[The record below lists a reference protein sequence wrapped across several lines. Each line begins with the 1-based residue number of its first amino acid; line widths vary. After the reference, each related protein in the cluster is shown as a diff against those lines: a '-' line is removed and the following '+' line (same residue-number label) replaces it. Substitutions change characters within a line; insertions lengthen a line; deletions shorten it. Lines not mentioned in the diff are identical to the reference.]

1 MLEKLTVII
10 HFIYER
16 DVSVILCFHYIIEHH
31 IEEKC
36 VGNFFNFWKH
46 SRVFHS
52 DVCSWTERRTADDL
66 FTPNSIRMESLRAD
80 AELLPWINVCY
91 VTDVRKSSQNSVYS
105 LSLTFQ
111 HWSPAAK
118 SSSGYL
124 ALSCRFCDIHTPSEP
139 HDDYRLFP
147 LNVFPVMKG
156 TSSRR
161 SL

>member
-1 MLEKLTVII
+1 MRCLCNPVLSLRNRASYRREMCWKLFQFLKTFQSFSLWCLFMDREKN
-10 HFIYER
+10 R
-16 DVSVILCFHYIIEHH
+16 RRSVYSEL
-31 IEEKC
+31 
-36 VGNFFNFWKH
+36 H
-46 SRVFHS
+46 S
-52 DVCSWTERRTADDL
+52 
-66 FTPNSIRMESLRAD
+66 NGSLRAD